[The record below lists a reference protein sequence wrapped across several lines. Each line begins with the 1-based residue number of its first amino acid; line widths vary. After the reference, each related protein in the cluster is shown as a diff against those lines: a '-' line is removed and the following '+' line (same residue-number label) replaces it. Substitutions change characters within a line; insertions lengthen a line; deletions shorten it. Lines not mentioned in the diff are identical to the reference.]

1 MKKPS
6 KVIAK
11 RVASSSK
18 SVVRNI
24 NPLDFVRE
32 YISFKKCVEEQITE
46 RNKIEAERDKVIKA
60 IEAEKEVIMA
70 YFNMRFKER
79 KETIDRLFGTLDK
92 GIKSKNNEIIDKAL
106 GGIVV
111 VIKDN
116 PLKDFEHFRKQF
128 KSGDTIEI

>member
-11 RVASSSK
+11 RVVGSSK

-32 YISFKKCVEEQITE
+32 YISYKKCVEEQKTE
-46 RNKIEAERDKVIKA
+46 RNKIKAERDKVVRA
-60 IEAEKEVIMA
+60 IESEKEVILT
-70 YFNMRFKER
+70 YLNMIFKER
-79 KETIDRLFGTLDK
+79 KDTIDRLFKTLDK
-92 GIKSKNNEIIDKAL
+92 GIKSKNNNIIDQSL

-111 VIKDN
+111 IIKDN

-128 KSGDTIEI
+128 KSGDIIEI